1 MLTRDQE
8 RTVSESPSGSKRREG
23 QPILRG
29 KGLTKFFGGLAA
41 LSKVDFEL
49 YENEVLGLIGPNG
62 AGKTTLFHIIAGMY
76 KPDQGLIHFRG
87 ENITGLRP
95 DQICRKGIARTFQIP
110 RPFLQMTVLENVMAA
125 CYFGRSAK
133 SSFGECQG
141 RAEEILSL
149 VGLADKCH
157 AMGGELTLVERKR
170 LELARA
176 LGTEPCVLLLDEVIA
191 GLNPTETQEMIN
203 LLARIRDRG
212 MSLLMIEHVMRAVMG
227 ISDRVIVLH
236 HGQKISEG
244 SPQEVVRDPGVVEAY
259 LGGMA
264 NARLAGR

>member
-1 MLTRDQE
+1 MVTRDQE
-8 RTVSESPSGSKRREG
+8 QAVSESFAWSRNRED
-23 QPILRG
+23 QPILWG
-29 KGLTKFFGGLAA
+29 KGVTKFFGGLAA

-62 AGKTTLFHIIAGMY
+62 AGKTTLFHVIAGMH

-95 DQICRKGIARTFQIP
+95 DQICRKGIGRTFQIT
-110 RPFLQMTVLENVMAA
+110 RPFLQMSVLENVMVA
-125 CYFGRSAK
+125 CYFGHSVK
-133 SSFGECQG
+133 GSLKKCQG

-149 VGLADKCH
+149 VGLADKRQ
-157 AMGGELTLVERKR
+157 AMGAELTLVERKR
-170 LELARA
+170 LEFARA

-191 GLNPTETQEMIN
+191 GLNPTETQEMMD
-203 LLARIRDRG
+203 LLGGIRDRG
-212 MSLLMIEHVMRAVMG
+212 MSILMIEHVMRAVMG

-236 HGQKISEG
+236 HGQKIAEG
-244 SPQEVVRDPGVVEAY
+244 SPQEVVTDPGVVEAY

-264 NARLAGR
+264 DAHLAGR